1 MRWEVDSF
9 MSSQGRNFSN
19 TLSLKTKTEK
29 KKTAR
34 LGGVFLT
41 SALGGKSQEALE
53 LAGPPD

>member
-19 TLSLKTKTEK
+19 TLSLKTKPE